1 MTKAELVEFV
11 REKTGLRKVDVA
23 NAVAAVLDGVKETLV
38 KGGKVQIVGFGT
50 FEVRKRSARTGRN
63 PQDPTKIVKIPEK
76 IEAGYFAKSLNL
88 NIMTI
93 TYPELRIQKQVAAAA
108 FIKAIMNSD
117 AVSRNTMSLAITS
130 GVTGIPM

>member
-76 IEAGYFAKSLNL
+76 IVPVFKAGKLLREAVDVTVKKSPRPSSR
-88 NIMTI
+88 ISSFGRRSAVPRSPTI
-93 TYPELRIQKQVAAAA
+93 RSPRCHIV
-108 FIKAIMNSD
+108 F
-117 AVSRNTMSLAITS
+117 
-130 GVTGIPM
+130 PP

>member
-11 REKTGLRKVDVA
+11 REQTELRKVDA
-23 NAVAAVLDGVKETLV
+23 AKAVAAVLDGVKDTLK

-76 IEAGYFAKSLNL
+76 KVPVFKAGKLLREAVDATVAKK
-88 NIMTI
+88 
-93 TYPELRIQKQVAAAA
+93 PEAKKAAPKAA
-108 FIKAIMNSD
+108 KK
-117 AVSRNTMSLAITS
+117 
-130 GVTGIPM
+130 GKK